1 MWLNLHKISVFL
13 LLFIVTQALNAQ
25 GIDEVEQLIK
35 NSEYSEA
42 IEQANH
48 QLNNAKNLVDKA
60 RLIQLQAD
68 AYYYLNDIDK
78 SLQYYQ
84 NAIDIHEQIS
94 PKSILRYLECV
105 SHAGFCY
112 RELGI
117 YDKALL
123 QYLIALKLA
132 QNLGDSTEIAGQ
144 YANLGLIYGKL
155 GDIDEATEYHM
166 KAYNIDLA
174 LKDTAGIGFD
184 LRNIADLK
192 ITLGDYAEAIE
203 DIKESIELLE
213 LSSGNPNSLA
223 LRQGVL
229 GKTYLAMN
237 ILDSANHY
245 LNLSLTQHLD
255 MNDSIHVALRRN
267 DLSQYHL
274 KTKEYERAI
283 TLASQARQYLLTK
296 DETLHIA
303 ATNLTLIKAYLAQK
317 NARMALQISREN
329 IALCTN
335 KQLLV
340 ELRDTY
346 KLQSQAFKL
355 SNQPYDALAALN
367 SFQQLQDSIININNK
382 KAVSLLEIKYEVYK
396 KEQENELLALENIY
410 NKEQLASQRTQYIL
424 TAVIFV
430 IILISLIVIVWVI
443 ISRQKLKQKL
453 LTAEIND
460 LRNQIKVALE
470 GDTSGLNI
478 DKLNKEL
485 ENPLTEREAEILN
498 LALSDMSNS
507 EIAEKTFVSVNTVK
521 FHLKKIYDKI
531 GVTSRKEAL
540 QFAIKSGR

>member
-1 MWLNLHKISVFL
+1 MWSNLLRVSIFSL
-13 LLFIVTQALNAQ
+13 LIIVSQTLQGQGVGDIEAL
-25 GIDEVEQLIK
+25 IEK
-35 NSEYSEA
+35 SEYKKA
-42 IEQANH
+42 IEQADLLIKDTKTHSN
-48 QLNNAKNLVDKA
+48 KA
-60 RLIQLQAD
+60 RLLQLQAD
-68 AYYYLNDIDK
+68 AYYYLNDINK
-78 SLQYYQ
+78 SLQYYLE
-84 NAIDIHEQIS
+84 AIAIHEKQIE
-94 PKSILRYLECV
+94 PNILHYMESV

-123 QYLIALKLA
+123 QYIQALKLA
-132 QNLGDSTEIAGQ
+132 QTLGDSTEIAGQ

-155 GDIDEATEYHM
+155 GDIDQATEYHT

-174 LKDTAGIGFD
+174 QKDTAGLGFD

-192 ITLGDYAEAIE
+192 ITLGDYTEAIE
-203 DIKESIELLE
+203 SIKESIALLE

-229 GKTYLAMN
+229 GKTYLAIDN
-237 ILDSANHY
+237 LDSANHY
-245 LNLSLTQHLD
+245 LTLSLNQHLS

-267 DLSQYHL
+267 DLAQYHL
-274 KTKEYERAI
+274 KTREYERAI
-283 TLASQARQYLLTK
+283 TLASQARSFLLTK
-296 DETLHIA
+296 NDIPHIA
-303 ATNLTLIKAYLAQK
+303 ATNLTLIKSYLGLK
-317 NARMALQISREN
+317 NTEMALQMCREN
-329 IALCTN
+329 ISLCAN
-335 KQLLV
+335 QQLLV
-340 ELRDTY
+340 ELKDTY

-382 KAVSLLEIKYEVYK
+382 KAVSLLEVKYEVYK

-424 TAVIFV
+424 TSIIFV
-430 IILISLIVIVWVI
+430 IVLVALIIIVWTI